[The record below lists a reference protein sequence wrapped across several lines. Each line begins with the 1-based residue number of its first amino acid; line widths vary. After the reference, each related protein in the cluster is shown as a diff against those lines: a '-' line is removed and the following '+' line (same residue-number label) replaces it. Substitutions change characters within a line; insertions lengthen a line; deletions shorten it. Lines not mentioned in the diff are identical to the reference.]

1 MTGMHWGSIVL
12 VIVVFVGAFWL
23 GKNKPALLGGYI

>member
-1 MTGMHWGSIVL
+1 MTSWHWGSIVIIAL
-12 VIVVFVGAFWL
+12 VFVGAFWL